1 MLYMLFLILNWT
13 VFEVR
18 LLNTRK
24 EELLNGNLDLV
35 LMYAIGPAARKTTE
49 TAGIIALVIKEN
61 KLSPEAVK
69 AYESVRYIMFHYWKN
84 SEAKPFKL
92 TAPTRLVERQDIPK
106 GFLIRQVKEAKQ
118 FLLLEYN
125 PNQPADFGMVDILK
139 TQRKGSDRYI
149 PFVCKIENLKNNE
162 NG

>member
-1 MLYMLFLILNWT
+1 
-13 VFEVR
+13 
-18 LLNTRK
+18 
-24 EELLNGNLDLV
+24 
-35 LMYAIGPAARKTTE
+35 
-49 TAGIIALVIKEN
+49 
-61 KLSPEAVK
+61 
-69 AYESVRYIMFHYWKN
+69 MFHYWKN

-106 GFLIRQVKEAKQ
+106 GILIRQVKEAKQ

>member
-1 MLYMLFLILNWT
+1 
-13 VFEVR
+13 
-18 LLNTRK
+18 
-24 EELLNGNLDLV
+24 
-35 LMYAIGPAARKTTE
+35 MYAIGPAARKTTE
-49 TAGIIALVIKEN
+49 TAGRIALGIKEN

-106 GFLIRQVKEAKQ
+106 GFLIRQVKKAKQ

-139 TQRKGSDRYI
+139 TQRKNPMHKKEKFSQKLEEKLQLQLKPAGRTQ
-149 PFVCKIENLKNNE
+149 KQTENLKI
-162 NG
+162 

>member
-49 TAGIIALVIKEN
+49 TAGRIALGIKEN

-106 GFLIRQVKEAKQ
+106 GILIRHVKEAKQ
-118 FLLLEYN
+118 FLLFEYN